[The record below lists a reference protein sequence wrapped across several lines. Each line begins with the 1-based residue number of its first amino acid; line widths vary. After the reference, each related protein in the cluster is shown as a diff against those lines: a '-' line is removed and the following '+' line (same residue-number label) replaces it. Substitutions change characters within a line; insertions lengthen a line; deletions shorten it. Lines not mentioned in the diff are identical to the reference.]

1 MLVFNGILF
10 GTENHLAKDSSGYR
24 WVDEIPSAAFVFG
37 GNHKYSI
44 AEWLDM
50 GGTKAPSLIDEKYK
64 KMASELCD
72 CLQND
77 SSYTSCIM
85 TLQESNP
92 KYEELSQE
100 QLMEEVN
107 KNCPEKS
114 KTINNT
120 FVEAN

>member
-1 MLVFNGILF
+1 MKICCAFFFVLF
-10 GTENHLAKDSSGYR
+10 
-24 WVDEIPSAAFVFG
+24 
-37 GNHKYSI
+37 
-44 AEWLDM
+44 
-50 GGTKAPSLIDEKYK
+50 LISCSDNKKEQKETSK
-64 KMASELCD
+64 KMASELCE

-77 SSYTSCIM
+77 SSYVYCIM

-107 KNCPEKS
+107 KHCPEKS
-114 KTINNT
+114 KTIHNT

>member
-1 MLVFNGILF
+1 MKRSCTFFFLLILISCS
-10 GTENHLAKDSSGYR
+10 NKDKEQKETSQ
-24 WVDEIPSAAFVFG
+24 
-37 GNHKYSI
+37 
-44 AEWLDM
+44 
-50 GGTKAPSLIDEKYK
+50 
-64 KMASELCD
+64 KMASQLCE

>member
-1 MLVFNGILF
+1 MKRYCTFFFLLILISCSNKKKEQKE
-10 GTENHLAKDSSGYR
+10 TS
-24 WVDEIPSAAFVFG
+24 
-37 GNHKYSI
+37 
-44 AEWLDM
+44 
-50 GGTKAPSLIDEKYK
+50 K
-64 KMASELCD
+64 KMASELCE

-77 SSYTSCIM
+77 SSYTCIM

-114 KTINNT
+114 KND
-120 FVEAN
+120 

>member
-1 MLVFNGILF
+1 METYRAFFLVLILISCS
-10 GTENHLAKDSSGYR
+10 NK
-24 WVDEIPSAAFVFG
+24 
-37 GNHKYSI
+37 
-44 AEWLDM
+44 
-50 GGTKAPSLIDEKYK
+50 EKEQKETSK
-64 KMASELCD
+64 KMASELCE

-77 SSYTSCIM
+77 SSYASCIM